1 MFSSIRNRLIFIGFL
16 VLAAAYGL
24 WPREVIRTITL
35 EDGTTR
41 DTVVKEWNLKYGLDL
56 QGGMHLALEIDQ
68 SGGPVANPEDA
79 LDRAETVIR
88 SRIDEFGVAEP
99 LIQKVGTERLIVELP
114 GITDPQR
121 AKDVVERS
129 AFLEFRITDM
139 DGRFD
144 DARGAIDGALSRAG
158 IRSRSS
164 ATGAAPGPSPIQQLL
179 GTDSTQGT
187 DSLQAG
193 QDSTGE
199 DGDSTQATP
208 DVIDPTAPGILSSLL
223 FVGTSNGEFLV
234 PEEDFPFVDSLI
246 QMPEFQR
253 ALPRGLDV
261 LWSNETI
268 SQGGR
273 LFRALYAVDS
283 RPIIT
288 GEYLSDAQAQLD
300 PTFNQAVVNFQLT
313 RSGGRIFG
321 RETAQH
327 VGDFMAIV
335 LDGRVQGRPPV
346 IQSQIQRRGQIELG
360 SASIQDAQDLALVL
374 RAGALPAPIA
384 IVEERTVGPSLGS
397 DSVEQGKRA
406 GIVAIILVVTMMLA
420 YYRMAGIFAVVA
432 LAFYVLFSLG
442 GLGMLEATLT
452 MPGLAGFILSLG
464 LAVDANVLIFE
475 RIREE
480 IALNKSPRIAVE
492 SGFQHAMP
500 AIIDANVTTVITAAF
515 LFQFGTGPVKG
526 FAVTLIIGI
535 VASLLTAV
543 FVTQTL
549 FLIWLQRRSA
559 TAELS
564 I

>member
-1 MFSSIRNRLIFIGFL
+1 MLTNIRNRLIVIGLL
-16 VLAAAYGL
+16 VVAALYGL
-24 WPREVIRTITL
+24 WPRTVIRQL
-35 EDGTTR
+35 PSADGGAPR

-56 QGGMHLALEIDQ
+56 QGGMHLALEVDQ

-99 LIQKVGTERLIVELP
+99 LIQKVGTDRLIVELP
-114 GITDPQR
+114 GIDNPQR

-144 DARGAIDGALSRAG
+144 DARPTIDAALARAG
-158 IRSRSS
+158 IRRRGR
-164 ATGAAPGPSPIQQLL
+164 AAANAGAAPIEQLL
-179 GTDSTQGT
+179 TADS
-187 DSLQAG
+187 SRG
-193 QDSTGE
+193 QDSTAAAA
-199 DGDSTQATP
+199 DTTQADSTGALN
-208 DVIDPTAPGILSSLL
+208 PTEPGVLSSML
-223 FVGTSNGEFLV
+223 FQGDIPGEFLV
-234 PEEDFPFVDSLI
+234 PEEDYPFVDSLVK
-246 QMPEFQR
+246 MPEFQR
-253 ALPRGLDV
+253 AIPRGLDI
-261 LWSNETI
+261 LWSNDVT

-273 LFRALYAVDS
+273 PFRAMYAVQS

-313 RSGGRIFG
+313 RSGGRIFS

-327 VGDFMAIV
+327 VGDYMAIV
-335 LDGRVQGRPPV
+335 LDGHVQGRPPV
-346 IQSQIQRRGQIELG
+346 IRSQIGRRGQIELG

-374 RAGALPAPIA
+374 RAGALPAPLT

-397 DSVEQGKRA
+397 DSVQEGKRA
-406 GIVAIILVVTMMLA
+406 GIVATVLVVLIMLV
-420 YYRMAGIFAVVA
+420 YYRLAGVFAVGA
-432 LAFYVLFSLG
+432 LGFYVLFTLG

-452 MPGLAGFILSLG
+452 LPGLAGFVLSLG

-480 IALNKSPRIAVE
+480 LALNKSPRIAVE
-492 SGFQHAMP
+492 LGFRHAMP
-500 AIIDANVTTVITAAF
+500 AIIDANVTTVIMAAF

-535 VASLLTAV
+535 VASVVTAV
-543 FVTQTL
+543 FVTQT
-549 FLIWLQRRSA
+549 FFMIWLQRRSA
-559 TAELS
+559 AAEFS